1 MKARITCIQNL
12 IIKLA
17 RTHKKLYTM
26 LYWFSMLALWVLLA
40 FLDLSI
46 KAVTY
51 PVIYKMEKTSGV
63 VSNWTENEI
72 MVIVKGIPRASSRY
86 TYIIDG
92 VEVPVNVSDLEKYDV
107 GDVMPYYR
115 YEGFGNVV
123 GDVYEYT
130 LLKGVFVLLMNIF
143 VLVGSLL
150 ILFTETNPKVLAK
163 MAKIQSVKVNEKV
176 DYHSMSP
183 TELYA
188 LCVERNVPKSKL
200 KKRNAAYLI
209 HCLKETDK
217 RQVGRYEDAQEKLR
231 WDNKIFK
238 IALVGFL
245 IIMSQYGVALRGILS
260 LFM

>member
-107 GDVMPYYR
+107 VILGGGVYASGIAGL
-115 YEGFGNVV
+115 GF
-123 GDVYEYT
+123 
-130 LLKGVFVLLMNIF
+130 
-143 VLVGSLL
+143 
-150 ILFTETNPKVLAK
+150 
-163 MAKIQSVKVNEKV
+163 
-176 DYHSMSP
+176 
-183 TELYA
+183 
-188 LCVERNVPKSKL
+188 L
-200 KKRNAAYLI
+200 KKNIKFHHRS
-209 HCLKETDK
+209 T
-217 RQVGRYEDAQEKLR
+217 G
-231 WDNKIFK
+231 IF
-238 IALVGFL
+238 
-245 IIMSQYGVALRGILS
+245 
-260 LFM
+260 